1 MQGGIS
7 GSSGINGLDLPS
19 EQSARDLSEL
29 MDGELDRDIAER
41 EISRLK
47 TDMPSREAWDT
58 HHLIGDV
65 MRGTAISARKD
76 APSFGLRFSEQ
87 LALEPTVLAPVSIPN
102 RQPARGLSRKFQ
114 SYALS
119 AAASVA
125 AVAAVGWVAVN
136 TLKPEAAPGQLAQ
149 APLVATQILQ
159 PPQLQSLQ
167 PQALVPVAAPVE
179 HIHQYLLAHQGI
191 SPTTA
196 IQGVAPYIRTVS
208 SADE

>member
-29 MDGELDRDIAER
+29 MDGELDGARAER
-41 EISRLK
+41 EIIRLK
-47 TDMPSREAWDT
+47 SDGQSHEAWDT
-58 HHLIGDV
+58 YHLIGDV
-65 MRGTAISARKD
+65 MRGTAVNARKA
-76 APSFGLRFSEQ
+76 APSFGLRFNEQ
-87 LALEPTVLAPVSIPN
+87 LALEPTVLAPVRILD

-125 AVAAVGWVAVN
+125 AVAVVGWVAVN
-136 TLKPEAAPGQLAQ
+136 TLKPEATPGQLAQ
-149 APLVATQILQ
+149 APLVQSQ
-159 PPQLQSLQ
+159 PQLQSFQ
-167 PQALVPVAAPVE
+167 PQAQALVPVAAPVE